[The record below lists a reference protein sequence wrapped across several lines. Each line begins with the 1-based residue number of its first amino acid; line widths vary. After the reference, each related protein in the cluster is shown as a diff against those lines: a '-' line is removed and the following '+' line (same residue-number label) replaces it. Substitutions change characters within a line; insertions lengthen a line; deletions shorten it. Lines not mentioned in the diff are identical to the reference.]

1 MGCLIGGDE
10 KAGKAVKARFL
21 KKVPAIRSLRKA
33 VKDALVETDF
43 RGGILKWKRH
53 WLKGLD
59 GRKLHVRSIHSALN
73 LLLQSA
79 GALVCKYWI
88 VRTEERLLARGLKHG
103 WDGDFALMA
112 WVHDEQQIACRDLDV
127 AKIVVE
133 EAQAAMRDTQAHYHF
148 RVQLDTE
155 GIIGKNWYD
164 CH

>member
-1 MGCLIGGDE
+1 
-10 KAGKAVKARFL
+10 
-21 KKVPAIRSLRKA
+21 
-33 VKDALVETDF
+33 
-43 RGGILKWKRH
+43 
-53 WLKGLD
+53 
-59 GRKLHVRSIHSALN
+59 
-73 LLLQSA
+73 
-79 GALVCKYWI
+79 
-88 VRTEERLLARGLKHG
+88 
-103 WDGDFALMA
+103 MA